1 MREKVVT
8 LGEILL
14 RLTTQDS
21 ERFSQAQQ
29 LEITYGGSEAN
40 IAATIAHLGMWSSFV
55 TAVPDNEIGRSA
67 IDFMRKNGVHTGYML
82 KQGPRLGIY
91 FAETGHSIRPS
102 KIVYDRKYSSFV
114 ESKVADYD
122 FDQIF
127 EDGNWFHTS
136 GITAAL
142 SDELFMLAKSSMQEA
157 KKRGL
162 KVSLDLNYRS
172 SLWDFQE
179 ARHKMAELLPYAD
192 ICFGLEPVFVEDLD
206 GNDYK
211 DNQDLKLPYD
221 FSTITP
227 HLEKIA
233 NQFNLEAI
241 ALTKRKVINAN
252 RNILQSYVYANG
264 QLFESKVY
272 DVDIIDRIGGGDAF
286 AAGLIYALNSGEFN
300 YGEAVEFANA
310 TFALKHTIPGDMAI
324 VTKEDVLDLMYSD
337 DSLDVKR

>member
-1 MREKVVT
+1 MRKKVVT

-21 ERFSQAQQ
+21 ERFSQAQHF
-29 LEITYGGSEAN
+29 EITYGGSEAN
-40 IAATIAHLGMWSSFV
+40 IASTIAHLGMWSSFV

-91 FAETGHSIRPS
+91 FAEKGHSIRPS

-114 ESKVADYD
+114 ESQVTDYD
-122 FDQIF
+122 FDVIF
-127 EDGNWFHTS
+127 EDSNWFHTS

-142 SDELFMLAKSSMQEA
+142 SDELFELAKTSMREA
-157 KKRGL
+157 KRRGL
-162 KVSLDLNYRS
+162 KVSIDLNYRA
-172 SLWDFQE
+172 SLWDFDT
-179 ARHKMAELLPYAD
+179 ARNKMAELLPYAD
-192 ICFGLEPVFVEDLD
+192 ICFGIEPVYVVDAD

-211 DNQDLKLPYD
+211 DNHNLKTPYD
-221 FSTITP
+221 FTAIAE
-227 HLEKIA
+227 HLEHFA
-233 NQFNLEAI
+233 SHFELEAI

-252 RNILQSYVYANG
+252 RNILQSYVYADG
-264 QLFESKVY
+264 QLYGSKVY

-286 AAGLIYALNSGEFN
+286 AAGLIYALNSNEFS
-300 YGEAVEFANA
+300 YDRAIEFANA

-324 VTKEDVLDLMYSD
+324 VTKQDVLDLMSSD
-337 DSLDVKR
+337 NNLDVQR

>member
-1 MREKVVT
+1 MRKKVVT

-29 LEITYGGSEAN
+29 MEVTYGGSEAN

-82 KQGPRLGIY
+82 RQGPRLGLY
-91 FAETGHSIRPS
+91 FAEKGHSIRPS
-102 KIVYDRKYSSFV
+102 KIVYDRKSSSFV
-114 ESKVADYD
+114 ESKVENYD
-122 FDQIF
+122 FDLIF

-142 SDELFMLAKSSMQEA
+142 SDELFELTKASMKEA

-162 KVSLDLNYRS
+162 KVSIDLNYRA
-172 SLWDFQE
+172 SLWEWDI
-179 ARHKMAELLPYAD
+179 ARRRMAELLPYAD
-192 ICFGLEPVFVEDLD
+192 ICFGVEPVFVEDED

-211 DNQDLKLPYD
+211 DNQNLKIPYD
-221 FSTITP
+221 FTGLTP
-227 HLEKIA
+227 HLKHIA
-233 NQFNLEAI
+233 DKFDLEAI

-252 RNILQSYVYANG
+252 RNILQSYIYADG
-264 QLFESKVY
+264 ELHESKVY

-286 AAGLIYALNSGEFN
+286 AAGLIYALNSDQYTVGD
-300 YGEAVEFANA
+300 ALEFANA

-324 VTKEDVLDLMYSD
+324 VTKQDVIDLMSSD
-337 DSLDVKR
+337 GGLDVKR